1 MDTLLDTQIILW
13 AINGDKRL
21 SKKHKETFLNP
32 ENRLYFSVAG
42 YWEIAIKVSIG
53 KLKLSKQWQRI
64 IQRELQQNSIK
75 LLPIT
80 LQHCDCLSTL
90 PFHHRDPFDR
100 ILIAQAIIENLTIL
114 SSDRQFK
121 KYSIKLLQ

>member
-1 MDTLLDTQIILW
+1 MDILLDTQIILW

-21 SKKHKETFLNP
+21 SEKNKEVFLDP
-32 ENRLYFSVAG
+32 ENTLHFSIAG

-53 KLKLSKQWQRI
+53 KLKLNKQWQTI
-64 IQRELQQNSIK
+64 IKRELQQNSIK

-80 LQHCDCLSTL
+80 LLHCNCLSGL

-100 ILIAQAIIENLTIL
+100 ILIAQATIEKLTIL
-114 SSDRQFK
+114 SSDHQFR
-121 KYSIKLLQ
+121 KYSVKLI